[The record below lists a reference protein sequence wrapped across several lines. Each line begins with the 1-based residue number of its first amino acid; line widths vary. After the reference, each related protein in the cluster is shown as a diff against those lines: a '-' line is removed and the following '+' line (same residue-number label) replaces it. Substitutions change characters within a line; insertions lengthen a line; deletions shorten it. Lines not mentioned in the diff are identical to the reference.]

1 MSFEHHSRQDG
12 RGALFET
19 SKSTHLNHTNQDERL
34 ALHPYGNEGHP
45 DYLVE
50 RNLFKKDKE
59 TYWQDRLNQL
69 QGE

>member
-19 SKSTHLNHTNQDERL
+19 SKSTHLEHTNQEGRQ
-34 ALHPYGNEGHP
+34 ALHPYGAGHP
-45 DYLVE
+45 DYPVE
-50 RNLFKKDKE
+50 RNLFNKDKE

-69 QGE
+69 QGD